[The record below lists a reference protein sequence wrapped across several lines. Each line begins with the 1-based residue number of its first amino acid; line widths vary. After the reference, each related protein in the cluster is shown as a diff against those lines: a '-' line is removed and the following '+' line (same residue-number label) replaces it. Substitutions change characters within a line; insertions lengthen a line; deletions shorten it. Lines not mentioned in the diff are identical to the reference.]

1 MKTNFF
7 ICLFSLIFMFNGWF
21 HPHGGFSASFFV
33 AASYN
38 NVAGFEFEP
47 RKPGRVIAMLCSFY
61 ELPLLTK

>member
-1 MKTNFF
+1 
-7 ICLFSLIFMFNGWF
+7 MFNGWF